1 MVGSSGQV
9 AVDIAEDASASASI
23 ATIKADALLKRYS
36 SLQGGAEAPSLE
48 RKMSVNPDV
57 RLDQMGTL
65 EVLVKRAN
73 NLVAKDSN
81 GYSDP
86 FAVITVHGKKRFR
99 TRIIHKSLDP
109 VWDQTGQYIGQLK
122 HFLKSPM
129 RINLYDRDIFSA
141 NDPLGHIEVDLSEL
155 IYTGKI
161 SLRQE
166 QLLGVPHG
174 SLDLTIRFVQT
185 SVAFASPGPVAA
197 AANIALQAAVLDVP
211 SDATC
216 LEHKRDQLLAF
227 LASHPI
233 FFYLTI
239 LWVICVV
246 SWILF
251 LLVLFPLKF
260 GIFSWTALGMTEEQT
275 KLWWVR
281 VNTVLCSLFT
291 WQNGLTFPWRLSCAI
306 HLLPCNRRK
315 NDPGLDLYGRPTEA
329 MFFHLPRGHR
339 AGIIALLNGAVI
351 LQFAQQIF
359 RGFYNTYELSEEGL
373 PGVPLIM
380 SSFVG
385 SIICAIAGG
394 IYQFVVLYKLHG
406 AEPERF
412 PPSAVITAIQH
423 FVHQWRDNGERNC
436 CRLVKGSVVEFK
448 EKLKEEK
455 SKDGGEHSMLSTAPA
470 QVAPANA
477 PATAKVAPE

>member
-1 MVGSSGQV
+1 MAGSSEQV
-9 AVDIAEDASASASI
+9 NVDIVEDKSASATSL
-23 ATIKADALLKRYS
+23 AAVAAAGNLLKRYS
-36 SLQGGAEAPSLE
+36 SLQAQGGAPSLE
-48 RKMSVNPDV
+48 RKVSVNPDV

-65 EVLVKRAN
+65 EVLVKRAQ

-81 GYSDP
+81 GLSDP

-99 TRIIHKSLDP
+99 TRIIPKSLNP
-109 VWDQTGQYIGQLK
+109 VWDQTGEYHGQLK

-141 NDPLGHIEVDLSEL
+141 NDPLGSIEVDLTPL
-155 IYTGKI
+155 IYSSKI

-166 QLLGVPHG
+166 QLVGVPHG
-174 SLDLTIRFVQT
+174 SLDLTIRFEQT

-211 SDATC
+211 SDASF

-227 LASHPI
+227 LGSHPI

-246 SWILF
+246 GWVVF
-251 LLVLFPLKF
+251 LVVLFPLKF
-260 GIFSWTALGMTEEQT
+260 GIVPWTALGMEEEQA

-281 VNTVLCSLFT
+281 CNTVLCSLFT

-306 HLLPCNRRK
+306 HLMPGNHRN

-329 MFFHLPRGHR
+329 MFFHLVRGHR

-351 LQFAQQIF
+351 LQVIAPTATPT
-359 RGFYNTYELSEEGL
+359 RRPAALHPRSDCLAVLALRAACAVPAANL
-373 PGVPLIM
+373 PRL
-380 SSFVG
+380 
-385 SIICAIAGG
+385 
-394 IYQFVVLYKLHG
+394 L
-406 AEPERF
+406 
-412 PPSAVITAIQH
+412 QH
-423 FVHQWRDNGERNC
+423 VRA
-436 CRLVKGSVVEFK
+436 L
-448 EKLKEEK
+448 
-455 SKDGGEHSMLSTAPA
+455 
-470 QVAPANA
+470 
-477 PATAKVAPE
+477 